1 MRIKAD
7 FSPQEANAEK
17 SIFRFDVRLFSGPV
31 TESFVARHPEPPSR
45 IIDIRGSQSLDV
57 LHQAI
62 FKAFDRFDQ
71 HMYEFQIGGKK
82 PMDRKA
88 RRYGVILPDDDGFDA
103 GEDAAVTAI
112 ASLPVQIG
120 KVFFYWFDFG
130 DDWWHEIRLLA
141 INPPPK
147 DRSRYP
153 RIVEKKGES
162 PPQYM
167 DWDAEDDEPED
178 DAMFSGSGAENTR
191 ARENAP
197 TEQQKQRLATIAALV
212 REFCETR
219 LTKSYAEVCDR
230 LLTAIRGA
238 WLPIER
244 GKAEGWA
251 AGLVHTAGMI
261 NFLHDPTSEPYMKLS
276 DIAPHFGVSAATMSA
291 KSHEIQDAVNA
302 FPLDPRFCLPERMAN
317 NLLLWLREVN
327 GIIVDFR
334 TQPREIQE
342 AALKAGLIPF
352 IPEPPIAPP
361 ASKRKRIPLKR
372 NAQKKLT
379 SMICSNN
386 IYSGLGLQPDYEK
399 AHNYLK

>member
-7 FSPQEANAEK
+7 FSPRESNAEK
-17 SIFRFDVRLFSGPV
+17 KIFRFDVRLFSGPV

-45 IIDIRGSQSLDV
+45 VIDIRGSQTLDV

-88 RRYGVILPDDDGFDA
+88 RRYGVILPDDDDFDA
-103 GEDAAVTAI
+103 GADAAVTTI

-120 KVFFYWFDFG
+120 KIFFYWFDFG

-141 INPPPK
+141 ITPPPK

-162 PPQYM
+162 PPQYV
-167 DWDAEDDEPED
+167 DWDAEDDDPEGD
-178 DAMFSGSGAENTR
+178 EMFSESGEEIIRERENT
-191 ARENAP
+191 P
-197 TEQQKQRLATIAALV
+197 TEQQKQCLDTISALV
-212 REFCETR
+212 QEFCETR

-238 WLPIER
+238 WLSIER

-251 AGLVHTAGMI
+251 AGPVHTAGMI
-261 NFLHDPTSEPYMKLS
+261 NFLHDPASEPYMKLS

-291 KSHEIQDAVNA
+291 KSREIQNA
-302 FPLDPRFCLPERMAN
+302 LNTCPMDPRFCLSERMADN
-317 NLLLWLREVN
+317 PLVWLCQLN

-334 TQPREIQE
+334 TQPRKIQE

-352 IPEPPIAPP
+352 IPEPSVAPP
-361 ASKRKRIPLKR
+361 ASKRKKNPPKKP
-372 NAQKKLT
+372 APQKKRPKETDQYDL
-379 SMICSNN
+379 
-386 IYSGLGLQPDYEK
+386 
-399 AHNYLK
+399 LK